1 MEKTLEKFKK
11 DLDIN
16 YFFII
21 FIIISAIFILTF
33 PNYLYPDF
41 NNLDRNFRNVLNAF
55 FSGSTEV
62 KSKTFGG
69 KVEVHN
75 LIIDQLFLTPQ
86 LKIIQLVNF
95 FFDIS
100 VIQNLNYSSIYV
112 KFYFFLINALLILF
126 LIFIDSFLCIEKV
139 NFQKDTIFLTSLL
152 YPSSLMSITLPSS
165 EAVYSVIIIFLF
177 SRIFSKNLNSK
188 QILFYLI
195 LGIYS
200 IYLDSGNSLLSIG
213 FILNII
219 ILYPLINYNKI
230 FFFIVFF
237 ITILLILSFANEIIY
252 YVAYS
257 TDSHKIQRIIGDIQ
271 NTSVQKREFY
281 EICKRYFFFIL
292 TLLAILTS
300 SKNLVFT
307 SIIFVLYLIKSFLFY
322 CYSKRKKIFNNVGN
336 YELIILLNSIF
347 FPYVVINMLP
357 LHAYGKYY
365 LFLIPIIFKMFSK
378 FTNLNKL
385 VKLNIVFSALFIFN
399 IIIIKS

>member
-237 ITILLILSFANEIIY
+237 ITILLILSFVNEIIY